1 MDTRPYNDYVL
12 DESVKAGWISDEQAQ
27 LVRQALGQMP
37 HLSALDL
44 MSEQGIL
51 PAERTATFL
60 KLIADATGTHGTAP
74 APESTPVPAGTKVA
88 VQTHGFHEPHD
99 PGLDHGGADIQSFL
113 RHAVEV
119 EASDLH
125 LGPDFP
131 PLLRYNGQL
140 VPIAPDAEPLSP
152 ALTERLARQF
162 LTAEQQH
169 QVEEGGAVDFCYEAP
184 GLARFRTSV
193 VRQRRG
199 WESVFRV
206 INSRVRT
213 MAELGLPPVLYEL
226 IKYHNGLILVTGS
239 VGSGKTTTMAAMINQ
254 INGERRD
261 HIITLE
267 DPIEYVFSSQGCQIT
282 QREVHTHTESF
293 ATALR
298 ASLREDPDVIM
309 VGEMRDLETISLAI
323 TASETGHLVLATL
336 HTSSAA
342 RTMQRLLDV
351 FPVEQQAQIRTMVS
365 ESIRGVVCQQLVPRA
380 DGKGRV
386 MAMEIMVNNPAVANL
401 IREGNNHLLPGQIQI
416 GKKQGMSLMD
426 DSLLDLVQKKLI
438 TKEEAYQRSSN
449 QKTMAASLAGV

>member
-12 DESVKAGWISDEQAQ
+12 DSSIQAGWITAEQAQ
-27 LVRQALGQMP
+27 IVRQALGHMP

-44 MSEQGIL
+44 MAEQGIL
-51 PAERTATFL
+51 GERHVAKFQE
-60 KLIADATGTHGTAP
+60 LIAQAVSAASAP
-74 APESTPVPAGTKVA
+74 ASGAPADTAARVE
-88 VQTHGFHEPHD
+88 VHHDFNEPHAA
-99 PGLDHGGADIQSFL
+99 GLDSGEATIQEFL
-113 RHAVEV
+113 SHAVHV

-131 PLLRYNGQL
+131 PLLRYNGL
-140 VPIAPDAEPLSP
+140 LTPIAEGAQVLTP
-152 ALTERLARQF
+152 AQTERLARQF
-162 LTAEQQH
+162 LTPEQQ
-169 QVEEGGAVDFCYEAP
+169 QVVEEHGAIDFCYEAP

-206 INSRVRT
+206 INTRVRS
-213 MAELGLPPVLYEL
+213 MKELGLPPVLYEL

-239 VGSGKTTTMAAMINQ
+239 VGSGKTTTLAAMVNEINR
-254 INGERRD
+254 ERRD

-267 DPIEYVFSSQGCQIT
+267 DPIEYVFQPEGCQIT
-282 QREVHTHTESF
+282 QREIHTHTESF

-351 FPVEQQAQIRTMVS
+351 FPVDQQAQIRTMVS
-365 ESIRGVVCQQLVPRA
+365 ESIRGVICQQLVPRA

-386 MAMEIMVNNPAVANL
+386 MALEIMRNNPAIANN
-401 IREGNNHLLPGQIQI
+401 IRKGDNHLLPGTIQI
-416 GKKQGMSLMD
+416 GRNQGMVLMD
-426 DSLLDLVQKKLI
+426 DSLFELVVQKLI
-438 TKEEAYQRSSN
+438 TKEEAYQRASN
-449 QKTMAASLAGV
+449 QKEMAARLAGQK

>member
-12 DESVKAGWISDEQAQ
+12 DSSVQAGWITGEQAQ
-27 LVRQALGQMP
+27 IIRQALPQMP
-37 HLSALDL
+37 QVSALDL
-44 MSEQGIL
+44 MAEQGIL
-51 PAERTATFL
+51 SERHVAKFRE
-60 KLIADATGTHGTAP
+60 LIAQASAPQPAP
-74 APESTPVPAGTKVA
+74 APSPLPTAGTAAEV
-88 VQTHGFHEPHD
+88 HHDFNEPHASS
-99 PGLDHGGADIQSFL
+99 LDSGDAPIHEFL
-113 RHAVEV
+113 SHAVHV

-131 PLLRYNGQL
+131 PLLRYNGL
-140 VPIAPDAEPLSP
+140 LTPIAEGAAVLTPQQ
-152 ALTERLARQF
+152 TERLARQF
-162 LTAEQQH
+162 LTPEQQRT
-169 QVEEGGAVDFCYEAP
+169 VEEHGAVDFCYQAP
-184 GLARFRTSV
+184 DGTRYRTSV

-239 VGSGKTTTMAAMINQ
+239 VGSGKTTTMAAMINE
-254 INGERRD
+254 INKERRD

-267 DPIEYVFSSQGCQIT
+267 DPIEYVFQPGGCQIT
-282 QREVHTHTESF
+282 QREIHTHTESF

-386 MAMEIMVNNPAVANL
+386 MALEIMRNNPAIANL
-401 IREGNNHLLPGQIQI
+401 IRKGENHLLPGNIQI
-416 GKKQGMSLMD
+416 GRNQGMILMD
-426 DSLLDLVQKKLI
+426 DSLFHLVEQKLI
-438 TKEEAYQRSSN
+438 TKEEAYQRATD
-449 QKTMAASLAGV
+449 QKGMAARLAGLR

>member
-1 MDTRPYNDYVL
+1 MDTRPYNDYVI
-12 DESVKAGWISDEQAQ
+12 DESVKAGWIGDEQAQ

-44 MSEQGIL
+44 MGEQGIL
-51 PAERTATFL
+51 PADKVEMFR
-60 KLIADATGTHGTAP
+60 KLIADAQGAASAP
-74 APESTPVPAGTKVA
+74 AAASSGETEVHVHAFNDPHAPA
-88 VQTHGFHEPHD
+88 
-99 PGLDHGGADIQSFL
+99 LDHGDAAIHDFL
-113 RHAVEV
+113 RHGVEV
-119 EASDLH
+119 EASDIH

-140 VPIAPDAEPLSP
+140 MPISPDAEPLTP
-152 ALTERLARQF
+152 AQTERLARQF
-162 LTAEQQH
+162 LNPEQQRT
-169 QVEEGGAVDFCYEAP
+169 VEEGGAVDFCYEAR
-184 GLARFRTSV
+184 GLARFRSSV

-213 MAELGLPPVLYEL
+213 MSELGLPPVLYDL

-239 VGSGKTTTMAAMINQ
+239 VGSGKTTTLAAMVNQ
-254 INGERRD
+254 INRERRD

-267 DPIEYVFSSQGCQIT
+267 DPIEYVFQSESCQVT

-386 MAMEIMVNNPAVANL
+386 MAMEVMVNNPAVANL

-416 GKKQGMSLMD
+416 GKKQGMILMD
-426 DSLLDLVQKKLI
+426 DSLLELVKKGLI
-438 TKEEAYQRSSN
+438 TKDEAYQRSTN
-449 QKTMAASLAGV
+449 QKNMAASLAGA

>member
-1 MDTRPYNDYVL
+1 MTPPADTRPYNDYVL
-12 DESVKAGWISDEQAQ
+12 DSSVQAGWISGEQAQ
-27 LVRQALGQMP
+27 IVRQALGQMP

-44 MSEQGIL
+44 MAEQGIL
-51 PAERTATFL
+51 PPEHVATFRS
-60 KLIADATGTHGTAP
+60 LIAQAATPAPAAAASATGP
-74 APESTPVPAGTKVA
+74 AVEVHHDFNEPHAGT
-88 VQTHGFHEPHD
+88 
-99 PGLDHGGADIQSFL
+99 LDSGDASVFEYL
-113 RHAVEV
+113 RHAVHI

-140 VPIAPDAEPLSP
+140 LPISDGAPLLRPEQ
-152 ALTERLARQF
+152 TERLARQF
-162 LTAEQQH
+162 LSPDQQRV
-169 QVEEGGAVDFCYEAP
+169 VEEHGAIDFCYEVP

-206 INSRVRT
+206 INTKVRT
-213 MAELGLPPVLYEL
+213 MGELGLPPVLYEL

-239 VGSGKTTTMAAMINQ
+239 VGSGKTTTLASMINE
-254 INGERRD
+254 INRERRD

-267 DPIEYVFSSQGCQIT
+267 DPIEYVFTPAGCQIT
-282 QREVHTHTESF
+282 QREIHAHTESF

-365 ESIRGVVCQQLVPRA
+365 ESIRGVVCQQLVPRL
-380 DGKGRV
+380 DGKGRA
-386 MAMEIMVNNPAVANL
+386 MAMEIMRNNPAIANL
-401 IREGNNHLLPGQIQI
+401 IRKGDNHLLPGNIQI
-416 GKKQGMSLMD
+416 GRNQGMVLMD
-426 DSLLDLVQKKLI
+426 DSLFDLAQKKI
-438 TKEEAYQRSSN
+438 ISKDEAYIRAADS
-449 QKTMAASLAGV
+449 KGMAARLAGLK

>member
-12 DESVKAGWISDEQAQ
+12 DSSVQAGWISSEQAQ
-27 LVRQALGQMP
+27 IIRQALPQMP
-37 HLSALDL
+37 QVSALDL
-44 MSEQGIL
+44 MAEQGIL
-51 PAERTATFL
+51 SERHANRFRE
-60 KLIADATGTHGTAP
+60 LIAQASQPQPATSALPTAR
-74 APESTPVPAGTKVA
+74 AAAEV
-88 VQTHGFHEPHD
+88 HHDFNEPHAAS
-99 PGLDHGGADIQSFL
+99 LDTGEAPIHDFL
-113 RHAVEV
+113 RHAVHV

-131 PLLRYNGQL
+131 PLLRYNGL
-140 VPIAPDAEPLSP
+140 LTPIAEGAAVLTPEQ
-152 ALTERLARQF
+152 TERLARQF
-162 LTAEQQH
+162 LTAEQQRV
-169 QVEEGGAVDFCYEAP
+169 VEENGAVDFCYQAP
-184 GLARFRTSV
+184 DGTRYRTSV

-213 MAELGLPPVLYEL
+213 MEELGLPPVLYEL

-239 VGSGKTTTMAAMINQ
+239 VGSGKTTTLAAMVNQ
-254 INGERRD
+254 INKERRD

-267 DPIEYVFSSQGCQIT
+267 DPIEYVFQPEGCQIT

-386 MAMEIMVNNPAVANL
+386 LALEIMRNNPAIANL
-401 IREGNNHLLPGQIQI
+401 IRKGDNHLLPGNIQI
-416 GKKQGMSLMD
+416 GRNQGMILMD
-426 DSLLDLVQKKLI
+426 DSLFHLVEQKLI
-438 TKEEAYQRSSN
+438 TKEEAYQRATD
-449 QKTMAASLAGV
+449 QKGMAARLAGLR

>member
-1 MDTRPYNDYVL
+1 MDTRPYNDYIL
-12 DESVKAGWISDEQAQ
+12 DESVKAGWIGDEQAQ

-44 MSEQGIL
+44 MTEQGIL
-51 PAERTATFL
+51 PAQHAETFR
-60 KLIADATGTHGTAP
+60 KLIADAQGANGTAAVAEP
-74 APESTPVPAGTKVA
+74 APGPEVTEIH
-88 VQTHGFHEPHD
+88 THGFSDPHA
-99 PGLDHGGADIQSFL
+99 PALDHGDAAIHDFL

-119 EASDLH
+119 EASDIH

-140 VPIAPDAEPLSP
+140 TPISQDADALTP
-152 ALTERLARQF
+152 AQTERLARQF
-162 LTAEQQH
+162 LSAEQQRM
-169 QVEEGGAVDFCYEAP
+169 VEEGGAVDFCYEAP

-199 WESVFRV
+199 WESVFRI

-213 MAELGLPPVLYEL
+213 MAELGLPTVLFDL

-239 VGSGKTTTMAAMINQ
+239 VGSGKTTTMASMINQ
-254 INGERRD
+254 INKERRD

-267 DPIEYVFSSQGCQIT
+267 DPIEYVFQSQGCQIT

-351 FPVEQQAQIRTMVS
+351 FPVDQQAQIRTMVS

-416 GKKQGMSLMD
+416 GKKQGMILMD
-426 DSLLDLVQKKLI
+426 DCLVELVKKKMI
-438 TKEEAYQRSSN
+438 TAEEAYQRASN
-449 QKTMAASLAGV
+449 QKAMGASLAGS

>member
-12 DESVKAGWISDEQAQ
+12 DSSVQTGWITSEQAQ
-27 LVRQALGQMP
+27 IIRQALPQMP
-37 HLSALDL
+37 HISALDL
-44 MSEQGIL
+44 MAEQGIL
-51 PAERTATFL
+51 SEHQVAQFRE
-60 KLIADATGTHGTAP
+60 LIAQASAPQP
-74 APESTPVPAGTKVA
+74 APVTHSATSPAVE
-88 VQTHGFHEPHD
+88 VHHHFNEPHAAA
-99 PGLDHGGADIQSFL
+99 LDTGDAPIHDFL
-113 RHAVEV
+113 RHAVQV

-131 PLLRYNGQL
+131 PLLRYHGAL
-140 VPIAPDAEPLSP
+140 TPIAENAAILTP
-152 ALTERLARQF
+152 AQCERLARQF
-162 LTAEQQH
+162 LTPEQQRR
-169 QVEEGGAVDFCYEAP
+169 VEEHGAIDFCYQAP
-184 GLARFRTSV
+184 DGTRYRTSV

-239 VGSGKTTTMAAMINQ
+239 VGSGKTTTLAAMINE
-254 INGERRD
+254 INKERRD

-267 DPIEYVFSSQGCQIT
+267 DPIEYVFQPQGCQIT
-282 QREVHTHTESF
+282 QREIHTHTESF

-365 ESIRGVVCQQLVPRA
+365 ESIRGVICQQLVPRA

-386 MAMEIMVNNPAVANL
+386 LALEIMRNNPAIANL
-401 IREGNNHLLPGQIQI
+401 IRKGENHLLPGNIQI
-416 GKKQGMSLMD
+416 GRNQGMILMD
-426 DSLLDLVQKKLI
+426 DSLFHLAEQKLI
-438 TKEEAYQRSSN
+438 TKEEAYQRATDP
-449 QKTMAASLAGV
+449 KGMAARLAALK